1 MRDMNSKWNGL
12 LAAALLALAASA
24 GAETPAIAGGSTL
37 QRIQAAGVMHCGVVV
52 AREDWNK
59 IDLHGDLSSLDAEIC
74 KAVGIAALGTSA
86 KIDIHIFN
94 SEAEA
99 EEGLSQSRVEL
110 VVGVTP
116 SVSAAAK
123 WKVAFGPPVF
133 YDGLGVLVWPELP
146 AMHVKDLA
154 GRKLCVIDGTDNDR
168 VLEARANAGALKMRV
183 STWQEEG
190 EMDDA
195 MATHWCDAVGA
206 YVTRLAPLRRQYREL
221 VKTRILPELLT
232 LSPVVPAYRRD
243 DAQWGLLIDWTIHAL
258 VQAEASGVT
267 RANVV
272 AQKTSEDP
280 VVQRLLGVDWGTSQ
294 ALGLPNKDWA
304 ATVISAVGNYGE
316 IYQRTVGASLG
327 LPRAVNA
334 LWLDGGLMH
343 ALPIQ

>member
-1 MRDMNSKWNGL
+1 M
-12 LAAALLALAASA
+12 
-24 GAETPAIAGGSTL
+24 
-37 QRIQAAGVMHCGVVV
+37 
-52 AREDWNK
+52 
-59 IDLHGDLSSLDAEIC
+59 
-74 KAVGIAALGTSA
+74 
-86 KIDIHIFN
+86 
-94 SEAEA
+94 
-99 EEGLSQSRVEL
+99 
-110 VVGVTP
+110 TP

-146 AMHVKDLA
+146 ATHVKDLV

-206 YVTRLAPLRRQYREL
+206 YVTRLAPLRQQYREL

-232 LSPVVPAYRRD
+232 LSPVGPAYRLD
-243 DAQWGLLIDWTIHAL
+243 DAQWGLLTDWTIHAL

-272 AQKTSEDP
+272 VQKTSEDP
-280 VVQRLLGVDWGTSQ
+280 VVQRLLGVDWVTSQ

-304 ATVISAVGNYGE
+304 ASVISAVGNYGE
-316 IYQRTVGASLG
+316 IYQRTVGTSLG
-327 LPRAVNA
+327 LPRGVNA